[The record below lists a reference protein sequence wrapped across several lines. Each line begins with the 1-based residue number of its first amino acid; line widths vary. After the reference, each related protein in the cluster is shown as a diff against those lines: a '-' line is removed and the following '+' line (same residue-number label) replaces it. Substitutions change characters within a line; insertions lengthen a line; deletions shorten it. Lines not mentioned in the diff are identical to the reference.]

1 MSDIDRLLSG
11 LNSATRA
18 LKASLDGT
26 TTPAAPAAATVQT
39 GTMRS
44 TPRTKTEIVHAL
56 MLGIE
61 RRFGIAP
68 NDQVERK
75 ILRIFE
81 PMSLE
86 ELEQWSSNL
95 LSPYAL
101 ESEWLSLVECLTIH
115 ETYFNRD
122 KDLMQM
128 LQDVVLPDLISRKQQ
143 SGRPSLRI
151 WSSACSSGEEAYNLV
166 MLALQALLES
176 GLAVER
182 NDDSIVPLPPWSL
195 SVLGT
200 DISSQVIRRAQNAV
214 YGDFGMG
221 SFRDVNPRMMRFFEL
236 YQPSEEEQMK
246 GGRFFKVRKFVAD
259 HTRFRRHNLLDIMQ
273 DGSAFD
279 LIVCRNVM
287 IYFDDTRKAQVQER
301 LFDTLASGGVLVL
314 GTTDVLQQVEKYDRR
329 SGGGG
334 FWYIKK

>member
-11 LNSATRA
+11 LHTATRA
-18 LKASLDGT
+18 LKASLDGSI
-26 TTPAAPAAATVQT
+26 TPGAQPATAVQT
-39 GTMRS
+39 GKMTT
-44 TPRTKTEIVHAL
+44 TPRTKSEIVHAL

-81 PMSLE
+81 PMSLV
-86 ELEQWSSNL
+86 ELEQWSTNL

-101 ESEWLSLVECLTIH
+101 ESEWLALVECLTVH

-128 LQDVVLPDLISRKQQ
+128 LQDVVLPELISRKQQ
-143 SGRPSLRI
+143 AGRPSLRI

-166 MLALQALLES
+166 MLALQALLKA
-176 GLAVER
+176 GCALER

-200 DISSQVIRRAQNAV
+200 DISSQVIRRAQNAI

-221 SFRDVNPRMMRFFEL
+221 SFRDTNPRIMRFFEL
-236 YQPSEEEQMK
+236 FDPPEEEKVK
-246 GGRFFKVRKFVAD
+246 GGRFFKVRRFVTD
-259 HTRFRRHNLLDIMQ
+259 HTRFRRHNLLDMMN

-279 LIVCRNVM
+279 LIICRNVL
-287 IYFDDTRKAQVQER
+287 IYFDDQRKAEVQSR
-301 LFDTLASGGVLVL
+301 LSDTLASGGVLVL
-314 GTTDVLQQVEKYDRR
+314 GTTDVLQQTERYERR
-329 SGGGG
+329 TGGGG